1 MENQMIYSLDCQVQA
16 LREELE
22 RTRKYIYREYK
33 LSKGITSEMTQ
44 SLINEYIKRHKS
56 DGAYY
61 QES

>member
-1 MENQMIYSLDCQVQA
+1 MEDQMIYYLDCQVQA

-22 RTRKYIYREYK
+22 LTRKYIYREYK

-56 DGAYY
+56 DGTYY